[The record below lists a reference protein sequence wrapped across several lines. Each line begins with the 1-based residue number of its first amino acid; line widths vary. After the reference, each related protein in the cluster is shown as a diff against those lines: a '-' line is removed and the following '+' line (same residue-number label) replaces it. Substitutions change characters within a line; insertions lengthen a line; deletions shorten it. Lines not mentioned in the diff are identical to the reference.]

1 MFIFEETNM
10 FKKVI
15 AFVLVGLIYTMG
27 VAPAYAGPKEE
38 KEARFAQKVKEGIS
52 KLGTGTEARL
62 EVKLRDKT
70 KLKGYVSETGDE
82 SFVIVDEKTGRASTV
97 TYPQV
102 KQVKGNNLNTAAEIA
117 IGIGVVLLPIMV
129 VLFLVSR
136 D

>member
-1 MFIFEETNM
+1 MSRKF
-10 FKKVI
+10 I
-15 AFVLVGLIYTMG
+15 AFVLVGLVYTMG

-70 KLKGYVSETGDE
+70 KLKGYVSESGDE
-82 SFVIVDEKTGRASTV
+82 SFVIVDEKTGMASRV

-117 IGIGVVLLPIMV
+117 LGIGIVVLPIIL
-129 VLFLVSR
+129 VLLTVR
-136 D
+136 GT